1 MWDTQLVEITVG
13 YLVAKRVAS
22 KAVQLG
28 GKRAERSVEST
39 VGRSAPQMVDYLGE
53 MTVVDLVEKLEQCL
67 AEMMVGKRA
76 DM

>member
-53 MTVVDLVEKLEQCL
+53 TTVASWAVQL
-67 AEMMVGKRA
+67 A
-76 DM
+76 D